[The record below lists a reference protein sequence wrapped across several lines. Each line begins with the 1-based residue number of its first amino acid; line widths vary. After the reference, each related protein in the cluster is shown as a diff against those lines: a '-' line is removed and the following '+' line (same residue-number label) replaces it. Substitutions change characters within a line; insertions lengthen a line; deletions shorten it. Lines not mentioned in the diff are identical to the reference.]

1 MTSSKKNMEQ
11 VRSHWI
17 EWATGLIATVMIL
30 AMIGWLLFE
39 AATTRDRP
47 PQLSAKVLE
56 VAPLSSG
63 WRVMIEVRNDGD
75 QAAAAVDVKATLTE
89 GDATVEEAQ
98 TTFDYVAA
106 GSTSRGGL
114 IFKQDPSSFGLE
126 VVPTGFTEP

>member
-1 MTSSKKNMEQ
+1 MKQ

-17 EWATGLIATVMIL
+17 EWATGLIATLMIL

-47 PQLSAKVLE
+47 PELSAKVLE

-63 WRVMIEVRNDGD
+63 WRVMIEVSNDGD
-75 QAAAAVDVKATLTE
+75 QAAAAVDVKATLRE
-89 GDATVEEAQ
+89 GETTVEEAQ

-114 IFKQDPSSFGLE
+114 MFKQDPSSFGLD
-126 VVPTGFTEP
+126 VVPIGFTEP

>member
-30 AMIGWLLFE
+30 AMIGWLLIE

-47 PQLSAKVLE
+47 PELSAKVLE

-63 WRVMIEVRNDGD
+63 WRVLIEVSNDGD

-89 GDATVEEAQ
+89 GDTTVEEAR

>member
-47 PQLSAKVLE
+47 PELSAKVLDI
-56 VAPLSSG
+56 APLPSG

-89 GDATVEEAQ
+89 GDTTVEEAQ

-114 IFKQDPSSFGLE
+114 IFKQDPSAFGLE

>member
-47 PQLSAKVLE
+47 PELSAKVLD

-63 WRVMIEVRNDGD
+63 WRVMIEVSNDGD

-89 GDATVEEAQ
+89 GDAMVEEAQ

-114 IFKQDPSSFGLE
+114 IFKQDPTSFGLE

>member
-1 MTSSKKNMEQ
+1 MTSSKKNMKQ

-17 EWATGLIATVMIL
+17 EWATGLIATLMIL

-47 PQLSAKVLE
+47 PELSAKVLE

-63 WRVMIEVRNDGD
+63 WRVMIEVSNDGD
-75 QAAAAVDVKATLTE
+75 QAAAAVDVKATLRE
-89 GDATVEEAQ
+89 GETTVEEAQ

-114 IFKQDPSSFGLE
+114 MFKQDPSSFGLD
-126 VVPTGFTEP
+126 VVPIGFTEP

>member
-1 MTSSKKNMEQ
+1 MTSSNKNMEQ

-39 AATTRDRP
+39 AATTRDLP
-47 PQLSAKVLE
+47 PELSAKVLDI
-56 VAPLSSG
+56 APLSSG

-75 QAAAAVDVKATLTE
+75 QAAAAVDVKATLTD
-89 GDATVEEAQ
+89 GDTTVEEAQ

-114 IFKQDPSSFGLE
+114 IFKQDPSAFGLE